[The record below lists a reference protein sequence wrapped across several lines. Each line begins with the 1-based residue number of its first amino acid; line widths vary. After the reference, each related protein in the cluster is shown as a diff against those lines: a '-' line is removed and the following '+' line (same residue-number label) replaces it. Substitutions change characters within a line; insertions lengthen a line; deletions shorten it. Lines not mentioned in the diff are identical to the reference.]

1 VRLDDGKEEVITA
14 VPSGREKAALP
25 ISQRT
30 IVVTV
35 RNVRQEAVTAVQLRV
50 RPQPYVID
58 QTFRFHQS
66 ENEFLKTTIRLQATH
81 WTSTDLFVSPGNSI
95 GGSLLPTHWGP
106 PPPPLPLSSLAPQPV
121 WISCSDPD
129 VVAGVHERRQPTDP
143 TEVSL
148 KYKCQ
153 ASPCVGRF
161 LVLVYNDVWKHVL
174 RETWEVLV
182 HSLERIDLH
191 ALVGESTH
199 AKISIR
205 GSERGASGL
214 VQCFSSAPSELR
226 LTPEAPFALSSGS
239 VNEIGVRLR
248 PSTPGRQRYVVHAV
262 ELQSRK
268 LVASWLINAT
278 QRLPAITKAFSL
290 TVPLTL
296 GANRK
301 VSLTNPYTYDS
312 RFLPHRSAAA
322 PCLQRGR
329 DRHPCG

>member
-1 VRLDDGKEEVITA
+1 
-14 VPSGREKAALP
+14 
-25 ISQRT
+25 
-30 IVVTV
+30 
-35 RNVRQEAVTAVQLRV
+35 
-50 RPQPYVID
+50 
-58 QTFRFHQS
+58 
-66 ENEFLKTTIRLQATH
+66 
-81 WTSTDLFVSPGNSI
+81 
-95 GGSLLPTHWGP
+95 
-106 PPPPLPLSSLAPQPV
+106 
-121 WISCSDPD
+121 
-129 VVAGVHERRQPTDP
+129 
-143 TEVSL
+143 
-148 KYKCQ
+148 
-153 ASPCVGRF
+153 
-161 LVLVYNDVWKHVL
+161 
-174 RETWEVLV
+174 VLV

-312 RFLPHRSAAA
+312 RFFFRTDQPQLLAFKEAAIA
-322 PCLQRGR
+322 IPAGESRYIGLSFVALSVSDMVASTVILRVFVNNDDDKNEECMEITVVYTDLAVQ
-329 DRHPCG
+329 P

>member
-1 VRLDDGKEEVITA
+1 
-14 VPSGREKAALP
+14 
-25 ISQRT
+25 
-30 IVVTV
+30 
-35 RNVRQEAVTAVQLRV
+35 
-50 RPQPYVID
+50 
-58 QTFRFHQS
+58 
-66 ENEFLKTTIRLQATH
+66 
-81 WTSTDLFVSPGNSI
+81 
-95 GGSLLPTHWGP
+95 LLPTHWGP

-312 RFLPHRSAAA
+312 RFFFRTDQPQLLAFKEAAIA
-322 PCLQRGR
+322 IPAGESRYIGLSFVALSVSDMVASTVILRVFVNNDDDKNEECMEITVVYTDLAVQ
-329 DRHPCG
+329 P